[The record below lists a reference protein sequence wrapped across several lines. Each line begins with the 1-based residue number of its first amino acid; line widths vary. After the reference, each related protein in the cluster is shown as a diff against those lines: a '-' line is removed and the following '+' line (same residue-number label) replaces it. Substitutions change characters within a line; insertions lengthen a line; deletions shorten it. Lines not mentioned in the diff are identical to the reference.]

1 MTNLSGKKAETA
13 AKHYLCQQKLAFI
26 EENYSCRQGEIDLIM
41 KEDRQLVFVEVK
53 YRKNNTFGDGFEHVT
68 WHKQQRI
75 IKTARHYLHTH
86 KIGETVSCR
95 FDVVSITPSPT
106 KHSAPLSIQWIR
118 NAFTLC

>member
-1 MTNLSGKKAETA
+1 MTSSSGKKAEIA
-13 AKHYLCQQKLAFI
+13 AKHYLRNEKLTFI

-53 YRKNNTFGDGFEHVT
+53 YRKNNTFGHAFEHVT

-86 KIGETVSCR
+86 NISEAISCR
-95 FDVVSITPSPT
+95 FDVISITPSST
-106 KHSAPLSIQWIR
+106 KNSAPLSIQWIR
-118 NAFTLC
+118 DAFTLC